1 MTKKTTDPKT
11 AYFVSLGCPK
21 NRVDSEVMAGIVRKQ
36 GLEIVADPEHA
47 DVIIVNTCAF
57 IESARE
63 ESVEVLLE
71 MATYAKDKNKLLVSA
86 GCLSQRYGNELAKE
100 IPELTHLL
108 GTSEPEKIGRVIKGT
123 AKPVQVG
130 PPGHFLQSR
139 RTPRFSEPDA
149 VSAYVKIADGCTR
162 KCSFCAIPAMRGKAT
177 SRPVDDI
184 VAEARQL
191 ASLGIKELN
200 LVAQDTSAYGQ
211 DLMNGTNLISLLRAL
226 DHVPHIQWIRLLYLY
241 PNSLTVELIKVIGN
255 TEKVVPYFDIPIQHA
270 SDRILRKMRRG
281 HGAKQLEKLI
291 NRIRKFV
298 PNAFLRTAVLVGH
311 PGETADDFSQLMDF
325 VAWAR
330 FDHLGVF
337 RYSDEEGTH
346 SYQSKPVVSARD
358 SYNRQRKVMAL
369 QRTISKNNNRVRKG
383 QMVEVM
389 VEGSADDKG
398 YVLQGRH
405 HGQAPEI
412 DGVTYVVSSDATR
425 GQILKARVIKT
436 DAYDLVVEPV

>member
-36 GLEIVADPEHA
+36 GLEIVADPQHA
-47 DVIIVNTCAF
+47 DVIVVNTCAF

-71 MATYAKDKNKLLVSA
+71 MANYAKDHDKLLVSA

-108 GTSEPEKIGRVIKGT
+108 GTSEPEKIARVIKGT
-123 AKPVQVG
+123 AQPVQVG

-162 KCSFCAIPAMRGKAT
+162 KCSFCAIPSMRGKAT

-211 DLMNGTNLISLLRAL
+211 DLMNGTNLIRLLGAL
-226 DHVPHIQWIRLLYLY
+226 DNVPHIKWIRLLYLY
-241 PNSLTVELIKVIGN
+241 PNSLTAELIKAIGN
-255 TEKVVPYFDIPIQHA
+255 TEKVVPYFDMPIQHA

-291 NRIRKFV
+291 NRIRRII

-311 PGETADDFSQLMDF
+311 PGETGDDFSQLLDF

-346 SYQSKPVVSARD
+346 SFQSKPAVSPRD

-369 QRTISKNNNRVRKG
+369 QRTVSKSNNRVRKG
-383 QMVEVM
+383 QLVEVM
-389 VEGSADDKG
+389 VEGPADNRG

-425 GQILKARVIKT
+425 GQILNARVIKA